1 MSARLRLLPIVIF
14 SAALFLTVRV
24 GGIYVEVGGTSVAET
39 APGKPIDLT
48 TGMSAA
54 GRNSGDKAKGEAART
69 EPAKDDSGKAGMAK
83 GQPAK
88 AEATKAEA
96 TKTDGAKPGATATG
110 PAKAAADPA
119 SERAMP
125 DKPAVVTPA
134 PERTAEGAATK
145 PATTGKPDAA
155 KPVGEAAPGK
165 TADPVAVDATPAR
178 PILPRM
184 PPKDEAL
191 PDPEDMS
198 RADLKILQELAQRRR
213 EMERREQDLQ
223 MREGL
228 LKAAEKR
235 VEEKIT
241 ELAATKAKLEG
252 LVKQHQEQQS
262 VQLKSLVKIY
272 ESMKPKDAAQIF
284 EELDMTILVEL
295 LAHMKE
301 AKSAPIMAAMD
312 PKRVKD
318 VTARLIN
325 RRTLGPTAENKGEKT
340 TVR

>member
-1 MSARLRLLPIVIF
+1 MSARLRLLPVVIF

-54 GRNSGDKAKGEAART
+54 GKNSADKAKAEAAKT
-69 EPAKDDSGKAGMAK
+69 EPAKDDSGKAGMTK

-88 AEATKAEA
+88 AEATK
-96 TKTDGAKPGATATG
+96 TDVAQPGAAAPDKPAT
-110 PAKAAADPA
+110 DPA
-119 SERAMP
+119 AERAMP
-125 DKPAVVTPA
+125 DKPAVGTPA
-134 PERTAEGAATK
+134 PERTAEGTAAK
-145 PATTGKPDAA
+145 PAATGKPDVA

-165 TADPVAVDATPAR
+165 TADPVAVEATPAR
-178 PILPRM
+178 PVLPRM

-191 PDPEDMS
+191 SDPEDMS

-325 RRTLGPTAENKGEKT
+325 RRTLGPSAENKGEKT
-340 TVR
+340 AVR